1 MAIYQVSRSLY
12 RHLSA
17 DLTGPPETGIQ
28 QRRRVLDACEMTMSR
43 IEREPDFANP
53 ARFLFEQVRVL
64 FPVCQQASV
73 RCLIERHVELAQLAL
88 SLAPP
93 TEQPCTAHTRRGKP
107 CRRPARPGSRYCP
120 SHGHLEQIREESP
133 GTLAAAA

>member
-17 DLTGPPETGIQ
+17 ELTGPPETGVQ

-43 IEREPDFANP
+43 IEQEPDFAKP
-53 ARFLFEQVRVL
+53 ARFLFEEVRLL
-64 FPVCQQASV
+64 FPVWQQGYV

-93 TEQPCTAHTRRGKP
+93 TEQPCAAHTRKGSP
-107 CRRPARPGSRYCP
+107 CRRAARPESRYCP
-120 SHGHLEQIREESP
+120 SHRHLDSMVETPATALTS
-133 GTLAAAA
+133 AA